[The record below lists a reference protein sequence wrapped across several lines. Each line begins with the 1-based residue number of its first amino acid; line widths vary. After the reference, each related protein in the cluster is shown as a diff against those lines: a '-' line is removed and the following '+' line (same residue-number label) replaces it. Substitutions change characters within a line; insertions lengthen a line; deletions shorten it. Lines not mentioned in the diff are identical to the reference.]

1 MYNIQTKSDKQHTNY
16 LLSIYQDMDVPR
28 TLRNVPIN
36 IHKTAHITPNNEK
49 QKNPALNLLKLLEV
63 AEALPPVT
71 TFIFLALILT
81 LLKLDILSKA
91 RFTRAVSEA
100 EAGVVGIDSTNDQRL
115 DENQEPEPSSCLTV
129 SF

>member
-1 MYNIQTKSDKQHTNY
+1 
-16 LLSIYQDMDVPR
+16 MDVPR

>member
-1 MYNIQTKSDKQHTNY
+1 
-16 LLSIYQDMDVPR
+16 MDVPR
-28 TLRNVPIN
+28 TLTNVPIN

-63 AEALPPVT
+63 AEALPPAT

-115 DENQEPEPSSCLTV
+115 DENQEPVPSSCLTV